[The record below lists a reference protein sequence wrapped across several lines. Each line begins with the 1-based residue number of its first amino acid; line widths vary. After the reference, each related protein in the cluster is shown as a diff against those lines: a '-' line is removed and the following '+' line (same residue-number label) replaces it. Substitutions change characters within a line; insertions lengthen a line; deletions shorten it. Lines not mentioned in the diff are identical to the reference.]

1 MEVAEAMRLK
11 RNYVLGASMVALAL
25 MATACGSTGGPS
37 SSASPKGTITIAS
50 FNFSESIILAHIYGD
65 ALKNKGYTINYKDK
79 LGNREIVEPAL
90 ESGQIDLYAGY
101 AATDLT
107 FVEGKQG
114 VTSDAGTDGQANVQ
128 KLNAHLNSKSIKA
141 LDPSPAVDQNAFA
154 VTKAEADQNHLTKLS
169 DVSSVASTWTLG
181 GPPECPT
188 RPFCAPGLAQTYGLH
203 FKAFKSLDAGGP
215 LTYAAFKSGAI
226 NIGLVFSSD
235 GGISANDLVVL
246 DDDKHLQQADNIVP
260 LIRSNVAN
268 GEVTSLLNSID
279 AKLNTK
285 DLTALNKSADVDK
298 QDPTDLAATWVKD
311 HGF

>member
-1 MEVAEAMRLK
+1 MRLK
-11 RNYVLGASMVALAL
+11 RIYVLGASMVALAL
-25 MATACGSTGGPS
+25 ITTACGSTGGP
-37 SSASPKGTITIAS
+37 ASTKATITIAS

-114 VTSDAGTDGQANVQ
+114 VTPDAGTDGQANVQ
-128 KLNAHLNSKSIKA
+128 KLNAHLNSKGIKA

-169 DVSSVASTWTLG
+169 DVSSVASNWTLG

-188 RPFCAPGLAQTYGLH
+188 RPFCQPGLAQTYGLH

-235 GGISANDLVVL
+235 GGISANDLFVL
-246 DDDKHLQQADNIVP
+246 DDDKHLQQADNSVP
-260 LIRSNVAN
+260 LIRGLVAN
-268 GEVTSLLNSID
+268 TELTSLLILID
-279 AKLNTK
+279 AMLYSK
-285 DLTALNKSADVDK
+285 DLTALTKSADVDK